1 MKQLIKTTAVF
12 ASLFFSLAATTFF
25 VPPLIKK
32 EVMAKPVP
40 DAKIQA
46 AILLDVSGSMNGL
59 IEQAKEKI
67 QRTWRL

>member
-12 ASLFFSLAATTFF
+12 ASLFFSLATTAFF
-25 VPPLIKK
+25 VPPPVKK
-32 EVMAKPVP
+32 EDKAKPVP

-59 IEQAKEKI
+59 IEQTKEKI

>member
-1 MKQLIKTTAVF
+1 MKQLFKSTTVF
-12 ASLFFSLAATTFF
+12 ASLFFSLAITAFF
-25 VPPLIKK
+25 VPPPGKK

-40 DAKIQA
+40 GAKIQA

-59 IEQAKEKI
+59 IEQTKEKI